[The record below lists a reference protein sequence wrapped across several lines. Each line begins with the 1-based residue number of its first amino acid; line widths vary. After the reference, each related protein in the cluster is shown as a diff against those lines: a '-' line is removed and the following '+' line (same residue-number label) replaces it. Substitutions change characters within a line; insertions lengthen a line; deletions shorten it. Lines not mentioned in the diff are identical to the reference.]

1 MPLATAQ
8 SLGWNLSRTLM
19 TVIVLIETNQG
30 YFGIPADEFDGD
42 PEQVVREYDPSSRCP
57 QAHFAFSACALPCYS
72 CTADCAGEVVVR
84 AARPGPL
91 TPFFLLLWRGS

>member
-30 YFGIPADEFDGD
+30 YFVI
-42 PEQVVREYDPSSRCP
+42 PEQVVREYDPFSR
-57 QAHFAFSACALPCYS
+57 
-72 CTADCAGEVVVR
+72 
-84 AARPGPL
+84 
-91 TPFFLLLWRGS
+91 